1 MLTERMVAAE
11 ERAEELEQRCKR
23 LEVIIMQAELLMWK
37 LTRQPETEK
46 GVRDWL
52 VEVQKE
58 VW

>member
-1 MLTERMVAAE
+1 MADGKRPQVSKE
-11 ERAEELEQRCKR
+11 EELEERCER